1 MKAANI
7 YQVSKQSACQWYG
20 ISCQAY
26 YQARKRQV
34 KREAEDQL
42 LLTLVRNIRK
52 RHPRM
57 GGRKLRHKLREPMG
71 KLEISRG
78 RDAFFSLL
86 RRHNLL
92 VPPKRSRRRT
102 TRSGLWRCPNRFSG
116 LEVTHTNQAWV
127 GDITYITTEER
138 FVYLA
143 LLTDAYS
150 RFIVGYDLSC
160 SLAAE
165 GSLRALELAFKN
177 ASTDNF
183 TDLIHHSDHG
193 IQYASRPYLDLLEKK
208 GVLPSMGEVGNCY
221 ENALAE
227 RMNGILKNEYALD
240 DLFVSYEHA
249 LSAVHD
255 AIWLYNY
262 DRPHLSLD
270 MAVPADLYGLN

>member
-42 LLTLVRNIRK
+42 LLTLIRNIRK

-102 TRSGLWRCPNRFSG
+102 TRSDAITSCIQSTVIRRRDDMLDNQLLF
-116 LEVTHTNQAWV
+116 TNQNM
-127 GDITYITTEER
+127 I
-138 FVYLA
+138 
-143 LLTDAYS
+143 
-150 RFIVGYDLSC
+150 
-160 SLAAE
+160 
-165 GSLRALELAFKN
+165 
-177 ASTDNF
+177 DN
-183 TDLIHHSDHG
+183 
-193 IQYASRPYLDLLEKK
+193 
-208 GVLPSMGEVGNCY
+208 
-221 ENALAE
+221 
-227 RMNGILKNEYALD
+227 
-240 DLFVSYEHA
+240 
-249 LSAVHD
+249 
-255 AIWLYNY
+255 
-262 DRPHLSLD
+262 
-270 MAVPADLYGLN
+270 